1 MELLNSTTNNNTIQ
15 YQAEDQKKS
24 SEKKAK
30 QNIESYYS
38 KKNLEKYLINSS
50 IDTPEH
56 MHNKKYLQNKVEK
69 SPENYA
75 ENRAHFFRINY
86 KKPDNRIEGAIN
98 NDHQRK
104 ILETRYSYKIMKNC

>member
-1 MELLNSTTNNNTIQ
+1 LNSTTNNNTIQ

-30 QNIESYYS
+30 QNIESYY
-38 KKNLEKYLINSS
+38 LEKYLINSS